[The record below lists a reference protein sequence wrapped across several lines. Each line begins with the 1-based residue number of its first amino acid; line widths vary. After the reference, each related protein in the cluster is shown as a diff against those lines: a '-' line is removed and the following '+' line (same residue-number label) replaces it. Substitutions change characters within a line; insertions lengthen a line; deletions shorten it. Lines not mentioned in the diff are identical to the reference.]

1 MLSGRRVLAIV
12 PARGGSKGIPLK
24 NLREIGGVPLVARVG
39 HLLRELEFVD
49 RAIVSTDHA
58 EIARVAEA
66 AGLAA
71 PFVRPEDLSGPTI
84 GDQQVLE
91 HALRETER
99 LDNVRYDIAIM
110 LQPTSPSRTAGQV
123 REAVTML
130 IEGGYDAVWTVSPTD
145 GKAHPL
151 KQLARGEDGRL
162 GFYDPAGA
170 AITARQQLKPVF
182 HRNGI
187 AYVFTRECLLDQ
199 KTIMGAKTGA
209 LLIDG
214 PIANIDT
221 EFDLEYAN
229 WLLARNERP

>member
-1 MLSGRRVLAIV
+1 MLNGRRVLAVV

-24 NLREIGGVPLVARVG
+24 NLRTVGGVPLVARVG
-39 HLLRELEFVD
+39 RLVRELEFVD
-49 RAIVSTDHA
+49 RAVVSTDHA

-66 AGLAA
+66 AGLVA
-71 PFVRPEDLSGPTI
+71 PFVRPDALSGPTI

-91 HALRETER
+91 HALQEMER
-99 LDNVRYDIAIM
+99 QDGVRYDVVIM

-123 REAVTML
+123 RKAATML
-130 IEGGYDAVWTVSPTD
+130 IEGGYDAVWTVSATD
-145 GKAHPL
+145 GKVHPL
-151 KQLARGEDGRL
+151 KQLTKDADGRL

-170 AITARQQLKPVF
+170 AITARQQLPPIF

-187 AYVFTRECLLDQ
+187 AYVFTRKCLLDQ

-221 EFDLEYAN
+221 EFDLEYAD
-229 WLLARNERP
+229 WLLTRSDRP

>member
-1 MLSGRRVLAIV
+1 MLSGRRVLAVV

-24 NLREIGGVPLVARVG
+24 NLREVGGVPLVARVG
-39 HLLRELEFVD
+39 HLLRELGFVD

-58 EIARVAEA
+58 GIARVAEA

-71 PFVRPEDLSGPTI
+71 PFMRPEDLSGSTI

-91 HALRETER
+91 HALREMER
-99 LDNVRYDIAIM
+99 LDGVRYDIAIM
-110 LQPTSPSRTAGQV
+110 LQPTSPSRTADQV
-123 REAVTML
+123 RMAATML
-130 IEGGYDAVWTVSPTD
+130 VEGGYDAVWTVSPTD

-151 KQLARGEDGRL
+151 KQLARSEDGRL

-170 AITARQQLKPVF
+170 AITARQQLPPVF

-187 AYVFTRECLLDQ
+187 AYVFTRDCLLNQ
-199 KTIMGAKTGA
+199 KTIMGANTGA
-209 LLIDG
+209 LIIEG

-229 WLLARNERP
+229 WLLARNNRP

>member
-1 MLSGRRVLAIV
+1 MLSGRRVLVVV

-24 NLREIGGVPLVARVG
+24 NLREVGGVPLVARVG
-39 HLLRELEFVD
+39 HLVRELDFVD
-49 RAIVSTDHA
+49 RAIVSTDHV

-71 PFVRPEDLSGPTI
+71 PFVRPDDLSGPII

-91 HALRETER
+91 HALREMER
-99 LDNVRYDIAIM
+99 LDGVRYDIAIM
-110 LQPTSPSRTAGQV
+110 LQPTSPSRTAEQV
-123 REAVTML
+123 RQAATML
-130 IEGGYDAVWTVSPTD
+130 VDGDYDAVWTVSPTD

-151 KQLARGEDGRL
+151 KQLAQGSDGNL
-162 GFYDPAGA
+162 GFYDAAGA

-209 LLIDG
+209 LVIDG

-229 WLLARNERP
+229 WLLARNQRP

>member
-1 MLSGRRVLAIV
+1 MLSGRRVLVVV

-24 NLREIGGVPLVARVG
+24 NLREVGGVPLVARVG
-39 HLLRELEFVD
+39 HLVRELDFVD

-91 HALRETER
+91 HALREIER
-99 LDNVRYDIAIM
+99 LDGVRYDIAIM
-110 LQPTSPSRTAGQV
+110 LQPTSPSRTAEQV
-123 REAVTML
+123 RQAAAML
-130 IEGGYDAVWTVSPTD
+130 ADGDYDAVWTVSPTD

-199 KTIMGAKTGA
+199 KTIIGAKTGA
-209 LLIDG
+209 LVIEG

-229 WLLARNERP
+229 WLLARTDRP

>member
-1 MLSGRRVLAIV
+1 MLSGRRVLVVV
-12 PARGGSKGIPLK
+12 PARGGSTGIPLK
-24 NLREIGGVPLVARVG
+24 NLREVGGVPLVARVG
-39 HLLRELEFVD
+39 HLVRELEFVD
-49 RAIVSTDHA
+49 RAVVSTDHA
-58 EIARVAEA
+58 EIARAAEA
-66 AGLAA
+66 TGLAA
-71 PFVRPEDLSGPTI
+71 PFVRPEELSGPTI

-91 HALRETER
+91 HALREMER
-99 LDNVRYDIAIM
+99 LDGVRYDITIM
-110 LQPTSPSRTAGQV
+110 LQPTSPSRTAEQV
-123 REAVTML
+123 RSAAAML
-130 IEGGYDAVWTVSPTD
+130 VKGNYDAVWTVSPTD

-151 KQLARGEDGRL
+151 KQLAQGSDGNL

-199 KTIMGAKTGA
+199 KNIMGAKTGA
-209 LLIDG
+209 LVIDG

-229 WLLARNERP
+229 WLLARNQRP

>member
-1 MLSGRRVLAIV
+1 MLNGRRVLAVV

-24 NLREIGGVPLVARVG
+24 NLRTVGGVPLVARVG
-39 HLLRELEFVD
+39 HLVRALEFVD
-49 RAIVSTDHA
+49 RAVVSTDHA

-71 PFVRPEDLSGPTI
+71 PFVRPDALSGPTI

-91 HALRETER
+91 HALQEMER
-99 LDNVRYDIAIM
+99 QDGVRYDIVIM
-110 LQPTSPSRTAGQV
+110 LQPTSPSRTADQV
-123 REAVTML
+123 RKAATML
-130 IEGGYDAVWTVSPTD
+130 IEGGYDAVWTVSATD

-151 KQLARGEDGRL
+151 KQLAQSADGRL

-170 AITARQQLKPVF
+170 AITARQQLPPVF

-199 KTIMGAKTGA
+199 RTIMGAKTGA

-214 PIANIDT
+214 PIANIDSM
-221 EFDLEYAN
+221 FDLEYAD
-229 WLLARNERP
+229 WLLARNDRP

>member
-1 MLSGRRVLAIV
+1 VLNGQRILTIV
-12 PARGGSKGIPLK
+12 PARGGSTGIPLK
-24 NLREIGGVPLVARVG
+24 NLREVGGVPLVARVG
-39 HLLRELEFVD
+39 HLVHELDFVD

-66 AGLAA
+66 SGLAA
-71 PFVRPEDLSGPTI
+71 PFVRPDALSGPTI

-91 HALRETER
+91 HALIEMER
-99 LDNVRYDIAIM
+99 LDFVRYDIAIM
-110 LQPTSPSRTAGQV
+110 LQPTSPSRITDQV
-123 REAVTML
+123 RNAVTML
-130 IEGGYDAVWTVSPTD
+130 VEGGYDAVWTVSPTD

-151 KQLARGEDGRL
+151 KQLAQGPDGRL
-162 GFYDPAGA
+162 RFYDPAGA
-170 AITARQQLKPVF
+170 AITARQQLPPVF

-209 LLIDG
+209 LVIDG

-229 WLLARNERP
+229 WLLTRNNRP

>member
-1 MLSGRRVLAIV
+1 MLSGRRVLVVV

-24 NLREIGGVPLVARVG
+24 NLREVGGVPLVARVG
-39 HLLRELEFVD
+39 HLVRELDFVD
-49 RAIVSTDHA
+49 RAIVSTDHV

-71 PFVRPEDLSGPTI
+71 PFVRPDDLSGPII

-91 HALRETER
+91 HALREMER
-99 LDNVRYDIAIM
+99 LDGVRYDIAIM
-110 LQPTSPSRTAGQV
+110 LQPTSPSRTAEQV
-123 REAVTML
+123 RQAATML
-130 IEGGYDAVWTVSPTD
+130 VDGDYDAVWTVSPTD

-182 HRNGI
+182 HRNGV

-209 LLIDG
+209 LVIEG

-221 EFDLEYAN
+221 EFDLQYAN
-229 WLLARNERP
+229 WLLTRTDRP

>member
-1 MLSGRRVLAIV
+1 MLSGRRVLVVV
-12 PARGGSKGIPLK
+12 PARGGSTGIPLK
-24 NLREIGGVPLVARVG
+24 NLREVGGVPLVARVG
-39 HLLRELEFVD
+39 QLVRELEFVD

-58 EIARVAEA
+58 EIARVAES
-66 AGLAA
+66 AGLSA
-71 PFVRPEDLSGPTI
+71 PFVRPEELSGPTI

-91 HALRETER
+91 HALREMER
-99 LDNVRYDIAIM
+99 LDGVRYDIAIM
-110 LQPTSPSRTAGQV
+110 LQPTSPSRTAEQV
-123 REAVTML
+123 RSAAAML
-130 IEGGYDAVWTVSPTD
+130 VKGNHDAVWTVSPTD

-151 KQLARGEDGRL
+151 KQLTQGSDGSL

-209 LLIDG
+209 LVIDG
-214 PIANIDT
+214 PVANIDT
-221 EFDLEYAN
+221 EFDLDYAN
-229 WLLARNERP
+229 WLLARNQRP